1 MNRKSYIILFLIF
14 ILGTFLRFYKL
25 ESLPSSYSP
34 DELAQAYTAYSLLNT
49 GKDEWG
55 IPWPLSLR
63 SFGDFKPPLQTY
75 LMIPSI
81 KLFGLTPFAARFPN
95 ALFSSLS
102 IIAVF
107 LFTKQLFK
115 RTIAIPL
122 LSALFLSLSPWHLP
136 MSRLA
141 LEANLHVFFVS
152 LGLFFFLRST
162 NSTKSCKNLIISA
175 ILLILASFSYHSTK
189 ALVPLVI
196 ILISVYKK
204 RQATA
209 QSPEGGE
216 IFSNLKPYLVF
227 YSVIFLF
234 LTINFF
240 NSNSTRTSDIVI
252 FNPTDKWQSVSDQQ
266 FQTIQ
271 NGLPTQ
277 ISRIF
282 NNKFIYTTKIF
293 FQNYFS
299 YFSPQ
304 FLLTNGASETDYGMI
319 PSFGVLNPLLFLGLL
334 VSLTSIF
341 SKKHNIYHS
350 QLLFLLPLILLTP
363 IPATLAKGQ
372 MFGNRASI
380 MIPFIQ
386 IFSVTGLYLFYQKIS
401 QRQIKKATLI
411 LLASIFIFYN
421 LDFLSTYFYRGNQ
434 ILAHGMLYG
443 HKEAIKYVQ
452 KEKPSQII
460 YSRKLSEPQAYA
472 SFFMK
477 IAPKLTQQESI
488 NWLKY
493 DEKGLSFLDQLGEYK
508 LDNFIFRELTF
519 AADSL
524 EPDTILIGKPEE
536 FPVSTKID
544 KIIYY
549 PYATSQ
555 TPAIYIYKTSIA
567 ND

>member
-1 MNRKSYIILFLIF
+1 
-14 ILGTFLRFYKL
+14 
-25 ESLPSSYSP
+25 
-34 DELAQAYTAYSLLNT
+34 
-49 GKDEWG
+49 
-55 IPWPLSLR
+55 
-63 SFGDFKPPLQTY
+63 
-75 LMIPSI
+75 
-81 KLFGLTPFAARFPN
+81 
-95 ALFSSLS
+95 
-102 IIAVF
+102 
-107 LFTKQLFK
+107 
-115 RTIAIPL
+115 
-122 LSALFLSLSPWHLP
+122 
-136 MSRLA
+136 
-141 LEANLHVFFVS
+141 
-152 LGLFFFLRST
+152 
-162 NSTKSCKNLIISA
+162 
-175 ILLILASFSYHSTK
+175 
-189 ALVPLVI
+189 PLVI

-204 RQATA
+204 KQATA
-209 QSPEGGE
+209 QSPEGEE

-227 YSVIFLF
+227 YSVVLLF

-266 FQTIQ
+266 FQTTQ

-277 ISRIF
+277 ISRVF
-282 NNKFIYTTKIF
+282 NNKFIYTTKVF

-304 FLLTNGASETDYGMI
+304 FLLTNGASKTDYGMI
-319 PSFGVLNPLLFLGLL
+319 PGFGVLNPLLFLGLL
-334 VSLTSIF
+334 VSLISIF
-341 SKKHNIYHS
+341 SKNKYRP

-386 IFSVTGLYLFYQKIS
+386 IFSITGLYLFYQKIS
-401 QRQIKKATLI
+401 QERIKKAILI
-411 LLASIFIFYN
+411 LLVSIFIFYN

-443 HKEAIKYVQ
+443 HKEALQYVQ
-452 KEKPSQII
+452 EEKPAQII

-477 IAPKLTQQESI
+477 IDPRVTQKEST
-488 NWLKY
+488 NWLEY
-493 DEKGLSFLDQLGEYK
+493 DKKGLSFLDQLGEYK

-536 FPVSTKID
+536 FPVSTKLD

-567 ND
+567 KD